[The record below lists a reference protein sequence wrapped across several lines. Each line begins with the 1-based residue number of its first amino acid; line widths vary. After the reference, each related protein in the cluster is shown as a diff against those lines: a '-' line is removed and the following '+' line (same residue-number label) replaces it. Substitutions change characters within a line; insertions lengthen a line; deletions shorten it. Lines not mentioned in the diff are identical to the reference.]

1 VRRSRFV
8 RLSIEIGTPVLIFAL
23 LIWIS
28 SDSESFYFP
37 PVTDVLVTFKD
48 EWLFDGIRTD
58 LVPTVLRMLG
68 GWSIAVVIAVVLGL
82 LIASS
87 PVAARAA
94 EPITEYMRAIPA
106 PAIIPLAILV
116 LGTGTNQKLFVI
128 AMGSVWV
135 MLVSVVEGI
144 RGIDPSLHETAQA
157 YGIKGFRR
165 FWEITLPA
173 ASPQI
178 ASGMR
183 VGLSLALI
191 MTVVSEL
198 VASQDG
204 VGYQVLLAQR
214 TFAIPE
220 MWAGTLMLGL
230 IGYALNLVFV
240 SIEGRVLAWHI
251 GARATAE

>member
-1 VRRSRFV
+1 MRKRSV
-8 RLSIEIGTPVLIFAL
+8 RLAIEIGTPLLLFFF

-28 SDSESFYFP
+28 SDSDSFYFP
-37 PVTDVLVTFKD
+37 PVTDVLATFKD
-48 EWLFDGIRTD
+48 EWLFAGVTTD
-58 LVPTVLRMLG
+58 LLPTVFRMLA
-68 GWSIAVVIAVVLGL
+68 GWAIAVVIAIAVGL

-87 PVAARAA
+87 PAAARAA

-106 PAIIPLAILV
+106 PAIIPLAILI

-128 AMGSVWV
+128 AFGSVWV

-144 RGIDPSLHETAQA
+144 RGIDPALHETAESF
-157 YGIKGFRR
+157 GITGWRR
-165 FWEITLPA
+165 FWEVTLPA

-214 TFAIPE
+214 SFAIPE

-230 IGYALNLVFV
+230 LGYFLNLVFV
-240 SIEGRVLAWHI
+240 SVEGRVLAWHI
-251 GARATAE
+251 GSRATEK